1 VQSSF
6 GATQCVFAEQ
16 YPYEISNVPLKD
28 TPCPLEEYSVHLTKF
43 PLKGVLKVK
52 GVLA

>member
-1 VQSSF
+1 M
-6 GATQCVFAEQ
+6 QCVFAEQ
-16 YPYEISNVPLKD
+16 YPYKISSVPLKD
-28 TPCPLEEYSVHLTKF
+28 TPCPLEEYSVHLTRF